1 MTRGRDVGICNE
13 IKCISDKEQPQLHI
27 HQEWNDVTKRSSL
40 FDISIVLREMLI
52 SRLLRE
58 LPISRSIQSSTSIRL
73 LRELE
78 NNRKI

>member
-27 HQEWNDVTKRSSL
+27 QEWNDVTKRSSL

-58 LPISRSIQSSTSIRL
+58 LPISRTIQSSTSIRL
-73 LRELE
+73 LREL
-78 NNRKI
+78 